1 MEDIKE
7 IFDKKSPLFI
17 ITIAIFIT
25 AIVARG

>member
-17 ITIAIFIT
+17 ITITIFIT
-25 AIVARG
+25 SIVAKE